1 MIILPRVLGLI
12 SVIASLAVAQEPS
25 LTYKKHVFPII
36 EKNCLRCHLEENDN
50 PSGLAMDSFELL
62 MKGGKNGN
70 TVVPGK
76 PDESNLYL
84 KLLPDPPFGK
94 QMPRNKKKLSAEEI
108 NLISEW
114 IRQGARKE

>member
-1 MIILPRVLGLI
+1 MTILHRILGI
-12 SVIASLAVAQEPS
+12 TVFGASLALAQEPS
-25 LTYKKHVFPII
+25 LTYKEHIFPII
-36 EKNCLRCHLEENDN
+36 EKYCLRCHLEENDN

-76 PDESNLYL
+76 PEESILYR
-84 KLLPDPPFGK
+84 KLLSDPPFGK
-94 QMPRNKKKLSAEEI
+94 QMPRNRKKLSAEEI
-108 NLISEW
+108 GLIFEW